1 MLVLCYLTHM
11 HMHCYHKKQEIQ
23 CAPAFAPKDNGNP
36 IFFFFFSILRATY
49 GNHFSIILH
58 HFQAR
63 RTGLLE
69 ITKPALQLSWHL
81 SYIEQTDDE
90 SHFGPAFEAHRC
102 AEKSLMIMSVC
113 SRQYIILGRMI
124 RFARTQ
130 ALAGYV
136 PRAFAMSAAKQFS
149 RRLSNRPRN
158 NSRLSGQAEVR
169 PVRSVDVAKMYGSLP
184 GNLTELL
191 IALRYYVLCLQDT
204 VLSVNYGCAM
214 SMCQYA

>member
-1 MLVLCYLTHM
+1 
-11 HMHCYHKKQEIQ
+11 
-23 CAPAFAPKDNGNP
+23 
-36 IFFFFFSILRATY
+36 
-49 GNHFSIILH
+49 
-58 HFQAR
+58 
-63 RTGLLE
+63 
-69 ITKPALQLSWHL
+69 
-81 SYIEQTDDE
+81 
-90 SHFGPAFEAHRC
+90 
-102 AEKSLMIMSVC
+102 
-113 SRQYIILGRMI
+113 
-124 RFARTQ
+124 
-130 ALAGYV
+130 
-136 PRAFAMSAAKQFS
+136 MSAAKQFS